1 MTPSFFI
8 LLFLFLFII
17 ILFIFF
23 LRILYKRRDSIFKEN
38 LEALKEELDKKIS
51 EIQNNFFLTQKNLT
65 EHLNQLYKEI
75 GNINQESSQILNLTK
90 SFHDILKP
98 TKKRAI
104 LGETLLENILK
115 DILPKEMVV
124 PQYSFRS
131 GRRVD
136 FLIKLPQGSL
146 PIDAKFSLEVFRNYI
161 EAEASEKESFKRLF
175 TDSVKKRIDE
185 TSSYILPD
193 EGTLDFSFMYVPSE
207 AVYYS
212 IITETDLCEYAHKKR
227 VFIVGPNN
235 LYVYLQTLLLGMK
248 ALKIEERSKHI
259 YNTLRRL
266 EIEVEGIFKDYIVL
280 GNHLR
285 SALNKY
291 EEVRKKLELLRLR
304 LSSLEKFQDENKS

>member
-1 MTPSFFI
+1 MISFLHFL
-8 LLFLFLFII
+8 LLFFFII
-17 ILFIFF
+17 IFLVFLYIF
-23 LRILYKRRDSIFKEN
+23 YKRRDSIFKEN
-38 LEALKEELDKKIS
+38 LEVLKEELDKKIS

-75 GNINQESSQILNLTK
+75 GNINQESSQILNFTK
-90 SFHDILKP
+90 SFYDILKP

-115 DILPKEMVV
+115 NVLPQKMII

-146 PIDAKFSLEVFRNYI
+146 PIDAKFSLESFRNYI
-161 EAEASEKESFKRLF
+161 EAEAPEKESFKKSF
-175 TDSVKKRIDE
+175 IESVKRRIDE
-185 TSSYILPD
+185 TSGYILPD

-248 ALKIEERSKHI
+248 ALKIEESSKHI

-266 EIEVEGIFKDYIVL
+266 EIETEGIFKDYIVL

-291 EEVRKKLELLRLR
+291 EEVRKKLELLHLR